1 MERNSAMAKK
11 TEHISTSEFSSLSG
25 LSVSQVS
32 KFLREGKIK
41 GVKESG
47 KWMISRSQLKL
58 KEVQEM
64 AKSKKPAPSKIKS
77 KKSRKD
83 PGSGKKTTAEA
94 KKQKD
99 PIQKESLPPAAA
111 PASNKTVRKKTYSVA
126 EFSAMTYLTDFG
138 VMDWLKKG
146 RIKGIQDETGEWRID
161 AANLEITNI
170 KRLLRD

>member
-1 MERNSAMAKK
+1 MDDLQKSAK
-11 TEHISTSEFSSLSG
+11 TAS
-25 LSVSQVS
+25 
-32 KFLREGKIK
+32 
-41 GVKESG
+41 
-47 KWMISRSQLKL
+47 
-58 KEVQEM
+58 
-64 AKSKKPAPSKIKS
+64 
-77 KKSRKD
+77 
-83 PGSGKKTTAEA
+83 GSGDGEEQKTAAVQNEIQKIPKRSWLRQKTTAEA

-99 PIQKESLPPAAA
+99 QIQKELLPPATA
-111 PASNKTVRKKTYSVA
+111 PAPNKTVRIKTYSVA